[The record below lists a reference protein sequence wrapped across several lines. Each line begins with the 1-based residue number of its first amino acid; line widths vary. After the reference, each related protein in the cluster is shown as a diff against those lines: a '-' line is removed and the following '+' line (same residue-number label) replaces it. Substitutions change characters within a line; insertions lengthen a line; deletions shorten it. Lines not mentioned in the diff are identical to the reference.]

1 MNRKQPYYIKQWL
14 PLFEEKVMALIPDS
28 EITLDEYVDNVRRI
42 EGWIFRLFLRKET
55 PERTARIVLR
65 TFNFYKSIGRLG

>member
-1 MNRKQPYYIKQWL
+1 
-14 PLFEEKVMALIPDS
+14 MALIPDS